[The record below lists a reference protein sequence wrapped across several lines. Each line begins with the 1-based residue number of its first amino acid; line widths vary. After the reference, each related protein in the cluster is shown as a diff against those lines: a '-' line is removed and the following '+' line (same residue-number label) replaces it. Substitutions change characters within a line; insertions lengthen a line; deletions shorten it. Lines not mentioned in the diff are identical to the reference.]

1 MRKRRFILTW
11 INRLLLLGTVVSGLG
26 SLLPAN
32 IFAGA
37 SLLALIVATLIVP
50 HFVLLLVTLRISA
63 KRILPNLIG
72 IALTLIPALAQFP
85 FAKPKDQPQDCLRI
99 ATYNVRAFY
108 QGLDAPE
115 KMSAWAERENI
126 DVLCLQE
133 VRRPSHKPLEK
144 SFSHVAFAPKISRY
158 SVGIFSKYPVIHTE
172 PLTFS
177 YVKQGKRYPTRSAG
191 LADIVL
197 PWDTVR
203 FINVH
208 LNSTGVQDGDMEVAP
223 STEELL
229 ERGKEI
235 ARKLAGSDRT
245 RGLQS
250 KSILEWIEESPHPVV
265 LCGDFNS
272 VPGGN
277 LYARLLFHLED
288 PYIFK
293 GSGKMGSFEPL
304 KRRYLPIRI
313 DWTLHSKGIESY
325 DQHIDHIN
333 LSDHYPLVTTIGP
346 PMEEVA
352 TSEEE

>member
-1 MRKRRFILTW
+1 MRKRRFILKW
-11 INRLLLLGTVVSGLG
+11 INRLLLLLTILCGVG
-26 SLLPAN
+26 SLLPSDTLP
-32 IFAGA
+32 GS
-37 SLLALIVATLIVP
+37 SLLSLAFPVFILP
-50 HFVLLLVTLRISA
+50 HIFFFLLTLRFSP

-72 IALTLIPALAQFP
+72 IGLTLIPALAQFP
-85 FAKPKDQPQDCLRI
+85 YAKPQEAPENAVRI

-108 QGLDAPE
+108 QVNDASK
-115 KMSAWAERENI
+115 KMRKWVADQNI
-126 DVLCLQE
+126 DVLCMQE
-133 VRRPSHKPLEK
+133 VRRPGFYPVDQE
-144 SFSHVAFAPKISRY
+144 FSHVAFAPKWSGY
-158 SVGIFSKYPVIHTE
+158 SVGIFSKYPIIYKE
-172 PLTFS
+172 PLIFS
-177 YVKQGKRYPTRSAG
+177 YVDENEEYPKGSAG

-208 LNSTGVQDGDMEVAP
+208 LNSTGVRDGDMSVSAD
-223 STEELL
+223 TDELL
-229 ERGKEI
+229 ARGKFI
-235 ARKLAGSDRT
+235 ARKLAGSDHV

-250 KSILEWIEESPHPVV
+250 KSVLEWIEASPHPVV

-277 LYARLLFHLED
+277 LYARLLRTMED
-288 PYIFK
+288 PYLFK

-304 KRRYLPIRI
+304 KRRYLPIKI
-313 DWTLHSKGIESY
+313 DWTLHSEGIESY

-346 PMEEVA
+346 TIKEKA